1 MTNDPTATAELQ
13 FRVLGPLEVRC
24 DGATL
29 AIGPPKQRALLA
41 VLLSASGAAV
51 PIDQLVD
58 ELWPNRPPSSAA
70 TNVRGYAAALRRALP
85 APEQHR
91 LAAARRGYLLHAG
104 HDEVDAGVFQSLAA
118 DGRAA
123 LDRND
128 PATADLL
135 LGRALDLWRG
145 SPFENLEPGTEL
157 AATAGRLEDLRL
169 VVQEDRF
176 DALLA
181 LGGHGELVPALRRM
195 VAAYPMRERGW
206 QQLALALYRS
216 GDPAGALDACQRAR
230 AALAEEL
237 GLEPGPELRR
247 LHRAILN
254 RDTTLAPSRAAG
266 TGSPVPTPRQ
276 LPPAPDPLVGRD
288 EELAAITRVLTGD
301 GVGPRVV
308 AISGRVGVGKTALA
322 LAVAHRCA
330 GHYPDGQLHAEVGG
344 APADVLATFLRALG
358 DRDPVGPDPAE
369 LVARFRS
376 LVAGQRLLFVLDGVE
391 HDGHLA
397 TLLPAGA
404 GCGVIV
410 TGRRVCGTVAHARRF
425 DLGPLPVAAALDLL
439 RCYAGPDRV
448 DADEAA
454 ARAVVREC
462 DGLPLAVRLAAAR
475 LAGDSDRPVAAL
487 AHRLADDRRLLDE
500 LDIDGALRSRLHGAV
515 PADHPAA
522 AHAFRQTARLDRT
535 GFTARRIAAAM
546 GSPVAVAQAA
556 LDRLASARLVT
567 AVGETSY
574 RVHRL
579 ERLFAADLPPEVPPT
594 TASAGP
600 GR

>member
-1 MTNDPTATAELQ
+1 MADNTALGADLQ
-13 FRVLGPLEVRC
+13 FRLLGPLEVRC
-24 DGATL
+24 DGASL

-51 PIDQLVD
+51 PIDHLVD

-85 APEQHR
+85 APERHR
-91 LAAARRGYLLHAG
+91 LAAGRRGYLLHADEG
-104 HDEVDAGVFQSLAA
+104 EVDASVFRSLAA

-123 LDRND
+123 LDRDD
-128 PATADLL
+128 PTTADRL

-169 VVQEDRF
+169 VAQEDRV

-181 LGGHGELVPALRRM
+181 LGGHGDLVPALRRV

-230 AALAEEL
+230 DVLAEEL

-254 RDTTLAPSRAAG
+254 RDPTLVPPRTARAGHHAL
-266 TGSPVPTPRQ
+266 PTPRQ

-288 EELAAITRVLTGD
+288 AELTAITRVLTGD

-308 AISGRVGVGKTALA
+308 AISGRVGAGKTALA

-330 GHYPDGQLHAEVGG
+330 GHYPDGQLHAEIGDS
-344 APADVLATFLRALG
+344 PTDVLATFLRALG
-358 DRDPVGPDPAE
+358 DRDPSPDPGE
-369 LVARFRS
+369 RIARFRS
-376 LVAGQRLLFVLDGVE
+376 LVAGQRLLFVLDDVE
-391 HDGHLA
+391 HDRHLE

-410 TGRRVCGTVAHARRF
+410 TGRRVCGAVAHSRRF
-425 DLGPLPVAAALDLL
+425 DLGTFFEAAALDLL

-448 DADEAA
+448 DAEEAA
-454 ARAVVREC
+454 ARAVVRAC
-462 DGLPLAVRLAAAR
+462 DGLPLAVRLAAAW
-475 LAGDSDRPVAAL
+475 LAGNPHRPMAAL
-487 AHRLADDRRLLDE
+487 AQRLADDRRVLDA
-500 LDIDGALRSRLHGAV
+500 LDIDGALRSRLRGAV
-515 PADHPAA
+515 PVDHPAA
-522 AHAFRQTARLDRT
+522 AHAFRQAARLDRT
-535 GFTARRIAAAM
+535 RFTARRVAAAM

-556 LDRLASARLVT
+556 LDRLASARLVS

-574 RVHRL
+574 RVRRL
-579 ERLFAADLPPEVPPT
+579 ERLFAAELVP
-594 TASAGP
+594 
-600 GR
+600 